1 VIQIS
6 VVTEVKMGDKQ
17 KIFFTVQTPPEQN
30 QAESNVSF
38 HDYSQIQ
45 IVNAISTS
53 PAKKKFIFVSEGEEG
68 TEVYDQQYVGQGGS
82 FSFTEASGKAPLI
95 LDPNVSG
102 AVESVIEVTNH
113 ENISTVADIQDVQNV
128 HEVVTLGKT
137 EEVQTF
143 SFEDEKFALMEEED
157 DETEDSGLIKPFE
170 CELCKKQF
178 TKIEILKRHIKT
190 HMKEKEFKCS
200 YCPKTFD
207 RRDVLNDHVRN
218 HTGEKP
224 FQCTTCNKKFT
235 RGFVLLRHMR
245 THAEGVY
252 KCDFC
257 FKSFDRKDTYRDH
270 MRNHTG
276 EKPFKCR
283 FCGKAFSRS
292 FVLTKHEKSHVIRE
306 ELGNENSL
314 DIVDSDTVLVE
325 EIDYEDEES
334 VKQATDLLLQRELG
348 EEVIQDNVEQEII
361 QDEQDFK
368 IIEHQDIVSMDDNL
382 VCEPAV
388 EEVVETEA
396 ITLATADG
404 QIVRVISK
412 EQYERLLAGAG
423 KLKTYR
429 CDTCNKTFTNYGH
442 FQQHFSLRWELG
454 GCIN

>member
-1 VIQIS
+1 
-6 VVTEVKMGDKQ
+6 
-17 KIFFTVQTPPEQN
+17 
-30 QAESNVSF
+30 
-38 HDYSQIQ
+38 
-45 IVNAISTS
+45 VNAISTS
-53 PAKKKFIFVSEGEEG
+53 PVKKKFIFIGEGEEG
-68 TEVYDQQYVGQGGS
+68 TEIYGQQYVGQGGS

-113 ENISTVADIQDVQNV
+113 ENI
-128 HEVVTLGKT
+128 GKT

-143 SFEDEKFALMEEED
+143 SFEDDKFALMEEED
-157 DETEDSGLIKPFE
+157 DQDDDSGLIKPFE

-306 ELGNENSL
+306 ELGENSL

-348 EEVIQDNVEQEII
+348 EEVIQDNVEYEQEYEQEII

-368 IIEHQDIVSMDDNL
+368 IIEHQDIVSMDENL

-412 EQYERLLAGAG
+412 EQYDRLLAAAG
-423 KLKTYR
+423 KQKTYR
-429 CDTCNKTFTNYGH
+429 CDTCNKTFTNNAH

>member
-1 VIQIS
+1 
-6 VVTEVKMGDKQ
+6 MG
-17 KIFFTVQTPPEQN
+17 
-30 QAESNVSF
+30 
-38 HDYSQIQ
+38 
-45 IVNAISTS
+45 
-53 PAKKKFIFVSEGEEG
+53 
-68 TEVYDQQYVGQGGS
+68 
-82 FSFTEASGKAPLI
+82 
-95 LDPNVSG
+95 
-102 AVESVIEVTNH
+102 
-113 ENISTVADIQDVQNV
+113 
-128 HEVVTLGKT
+128 EVVTLGKT

-143 SFEDEKFALMEEED
+143 SFEDEKFALMEEEE

-245 THAEGVY
+245 NHA
-252 KCDFC
+252 
-257 FKSFDRKDTYRDH
+257 
-270 MRNHTG
+270 G